1 MATKPTRAEASWAG
15 ALRMTEKMIGETTDG
30 NRSDPLYSAGC
41 FIGQFAEW
49 PEAAGSWEADLVE
62 LAIIHGADD
71 SERKASGHLRRGIA
85 DGRRKPKSRPESPAR
100 ASDGVPESLDEFV
113 ARKGL
118 MLTTLLTFGAFEER
132 GALRWSVPGVP
143 VRRFRTL
150 ARPHRIGWESKLGEH
165 RDLPIPYGFEQLR
178 GGQDA
183 PVYVVNGE
191 SSVWACYTAGLD
203 AVTSCLG
210 EKAPTGRQCEA
221 LVGLGRPLRVV
232 YDLDDAGAKGSRA
245 ALDKLRACGAAD
257 VQALELPAEL
267 GEKGDVNDL
276 WVKCAGDKAR
286 FAAALAGLPVRS
298 AVAPKAP
305 DKPDDKP
312 TPDKPTAPTAT
323 SRDDHDHD
331 DGDKPD
337 DRRPEQPFELSR
349 IDELRH
355 AKLPPGLRRPA
366 SYTID
371 GGGVWERTEKGDV
384 NRVTHAPLV
393 MTGRS
398 RDMRTGA
405 EFRTITFRASGAS
418 RAPWR
423 EIEVPRGQ
431 LLESRLLIKLTDY
444 GLPIHSGQSGDCA
457 KYLAYSEEALQAAN
471 VPEVLTT
478 DTIGWQP
485 DGSFLRG
492 VHPHGATDCP
502 RYRAGSESGEGD
514 TMVQR
519 IKTGGSREVFYGEL
533 FPAVDALP
541 VIRYMIAGLTST
553 LLLGPLDLESFV
565 VDIAGMTSGG
575 KTTALRL
582 SVAMVGEP
590 RLMKPWES
598 TPSAHERIRCAMM
611 DHPVWLDDSRQV
623 VDPNLCTS
631 VAYAVVNGQS
641 KGRATPLGMQ
651 QGKVTRAVLISTGE
665 RPLSTMN
672 SAGGLKARCLT
683 VTADPMGARTS
694 ETSALCARLSGLA
707 RQHFGWLWADM
718 VAHLSTFDAM
728 DWEKVRSRMHAILQR
743 LTARA
748 GELGLSSLVMTRQLQ
763 SLAQLQTA
771 GHLIDAMIGRPSQAY
786 VTDDILRSVLASG
799 VSADQPTLAL
809 RDLLSWVAMNPAR
822 VLRVGEGGEAVTSG
836 APAQGY
842 IAHHNRKSGAETV
855 LRAEAMNYL
864 SRAGYNAEEVVAGW
878 KDRKWL
884 HEGGDYKVTLVYP
897 RTGQEPARTRT
908 VRGFRFHDAA
918 RLAVGDVASEGPRLV
933 ADEADPFDEPARA
946 EKPDKSNP
954 FGRR

>member
-1 MATKPTRAEASWAG
+1 MTTRQTRAEASWAG
-15 ALRMTEKMIGETTDG
+15 ALRMTEKMIGETSDG

-41 FIGQFAEW
+41 FIGTFSGW
-49 PEAAGSWEADLVE
+49 PEASGTWEADLVE
-62 LAIIHGADD
+62 LAIIHGADEG
-71 SERKASGHLRRGIA
+71 ERKASGHLRRGIA
-85 DGRRKPKSRPESPAR
+85 DGRRKPKSRPESVAR
-100 ASDGVPESLDEFV
+100 ASEGVPESLDEFV
-113 ARKGL
+113 QRKGL

-132 GALRWSVPGVP
+132 RAIRWSVPGVP

-150 ARPHRIGWESKLGEH
+150 ARPHRIGWESKLGDH
-165 RDLPIPYGFEQLR
+165 RDLPMPYGFDQLR
-178 GGQDA
+178 GAPGA
-183 PVYVVNGE
+183 PVYIVNGE
-191 SSVWACYTAGLD
+191 SSVWACYTAGVD
-203 AVTSCLG
+203 GVTSCLG
-210 EKAPTGRQCEA
+210 EKAPTGQQCEA
-221 LVGLGRPLRVV
+221 LVRLGRPLRVV

-245 ALDKLRACGAAD
+245 AIDKLRACGAVD

-276 WVKCAGDKAR
+276 WVRCAGDRAR
-286 FAAALAGLPVRS
+286 FAAAMAGLPLR
-298 AVAPKAP
+298 AAAAPKAFV
-305 DKPDDKP
+305 DKPADKP
-312 TPDKPTAPTAT
+312 ATATAT
-323 SRDDHDHD
+323 SRDDDDDRDGD
-331 DGDKPD
+331 DGDKP

-349 IDELRH
+349 IDELRG

-384 NRVTHAPLV
+384 TRVTHAPLV

-398 RDMRTGA
+398 RNMQTGA
-405 EFRTITFRASGAS
+405 ECRTITFRAAGAS
-418 RAPWR
+418 RSPWR
-423 EIEVPRGQ
+423 EIEVARGQ

-478 DTIGWQP
+478 DTIGWQA
-485 DGSFLRG
+485 DGGFLRG
-492 VHPHGATDCP
+492 ATPHGTAECP
-502 RYRAGSESGEGD
+502 RYRAGVEAGEGD

-519 IKTGGSREVFYGEL
+519 IKTGGSREVFYSEL

-541 VIRYMIAGLTST
+541 VIRYMVAGLTST

-598 TPSAHERIRCAMM
+598 TAAAHERIRCAMM

-623 VDPNLCTS
+623 VDPHLCTS

-651 QGKVTRAVLISTGE
+651 PGRVTRAVLLSTGE
-665 RPLSTMN
+665 RPLSTMA

-707 RQHFGWLWADM
+707 RENFGWLWADM
-718 VAHLSTFDAM
+718 VAFVTAFDAAH
-728 DWEKVRSRMHAILQR
+728 WERVRSKMHATLQR

-748 GELGLSSLVMTRQLQ
+748 GELGLTSLVMTRQLQ

-771 GHLIDAMIGRPSQAY
+771 GLLIDAMLERPSQAY

-799 VSADQPTLAL
+799 ATADQPTLAL

-822 VLRVGEGGEAVTSG
+822 VLRVAEGGEAVTSV

-842 IAHHNRKSGAETV
+842 IAHLNKRTGAETV
-855 LRAEAMNYL
+855 LRSEAMAYL
-864 SRAGYNAEEVVAGW
+864 TRAGYHAEEVVAGW

-884 HEGGDYKVTLVYP
+884 HENGDYKVTLVYP
-897 RTGQEPARTRT
+897 REGQEPPRTRT
-908 VRGFRFHDAA
+908 VRGFRFEDSA
-918 RLAVGDVASEGPRLV
+918 RLTIGDLATEGPRLV
-933 ADEADPFDEPARA
+933 ADEADPFDAPARA
-946 EKPDKSNP
+946 KPANP
-954 FGRR
+954 

>member
-1 MATKPTRAEASWAG
+1 MATRQTRAEASWAG
-15 ALRMTEKMIGETTDG
+15 ALRMAEKMIGQTTDG
-30 NRSDPLYSAGC
+30 HRSDPLYAAGC
-41 FIGQFAEW
+41 FIGQFADW
-49 PEAAGSWEADLVE
+49 PEAGGSWEADLVE

-71 SERKASGHLRRGIA
+71 SERKPSGHLRRGIA

-100 ASDGVPESLDEFV
+100 ASDGEPESLDEFV
-113 ARKGL
+113 QRKGL

-132 GALRWSVPGVP
+132 GSLRWSVPGVP

-150 ARPHRIGWESKLGEH
+150 ARPHRIGWEAKLGEH

-178 GGQDA
+178 GGADD

-191 SSVWACYTAGLD
+191 SSVWACYTAGVD

-232 YDLDDAGAKGSRA
+232 YDLDDAGARGSKLA
-245 ALDKLRACGAAD
+245 ADKLRACGAVD
-257 VQALELPAEL
+257 VMALELPDSL

-276 WVKCAGDKAR
+276 WVKCAGDRAR

-298 AVAPKAP
+298 AAAPKAP
-305 DKPDDKP
+305 DRPLADRP
-312 TPDKPTAPTAT
+312 TTDRPTT
-323 SRDDHDHD
+323 SRDDADPDDRDD
-331 DGDKPD
+331 DGP
-337 DRRPEQPFELSR
+337 DRRPEQPFELAR
-349 IDELRH
+349 IDELRG
-355 AKLPPGLRRPA
+355 AKLPTGLRRPA
-366 SYTID
+366 TYTID

-384 NRVTHAPLV
+384 VRVTHAPLV
-393 MTGRS
+393 MTGRA
-398 RDMRTGA
+398 RDIKTGA

-423 EIEVPRGQ
+423 ELEVPRGQ

-457 KYLAYSEEALQAAN
+457 KYLAYSEEALQAAS

-478 DTIGWQP
+478 DTIGWQA

-492 VHPHGATDCP
+492 VTPHGAADCP
-502 RYRAGSESGEGD
+502 RYRPGPDAGEGD
-514 TMVQR
+514 EMIRR
-519 IKTGGSREVFYGEL
+519 IRTGGSREVFYSEL
-533 FPAVDALP
+533 FPAVDSLP

-553 LLLGPLDLESFV
+553 LLLGPLDLESFI
-565 VDIAGMTSGG
+565 VDVSGMTSGG

-590 RLMKPWES
+590 RLMQPWES

-623 VDPNLCTS
+623 VDPNLCTA
-631 VAYAVVNGQS
+631 VAYAVVNGRS

-651 QGKVTRAVLISTGE
+651 AAKVTRAVLISTGE

-683 VTADPMGARTS
+683 VTADPMGERTS

-718 VAHLSTFDAM
+718 VEYLSAFDAM

-771 GHLIDAMIGRPSQAY
+771 GQLIDAMLGRPSQAY
-786 VTDDILRSVLASG
+786 VTDEILRSVLASG
-799 VSADQPTLAL
+799 ATADQPTLAL

-822 VLRVGEGGEAVTSG
+822 VLRVGERGEAVTSG

-842 IAHHNRKSGAETV
+842 IAHHNRKSGVETV
-855 LRAEAMNYL
+855 LRAEAMAYL
-864 SRAGYNAEEVVAGW
+864 TRAGYNAEEVVAGW
-878 KDRKWL
+878 RERRWL
-884 HEGGDYKVTLVYP
+884 YENGDYKVTLVYP
-897 RTGQEPARTRT
+897 RTADEPTRTRT

-918 RLAVGDVASEGPRLV
+918 RLAVGDVASESPRLV
-933 ADEADPFDEPARA
+933 ADEADPFDAPDRA
-946 EKPDKSNP
+946 NP

>member
-1 MATKPTRAEASWAG
+1 MATRQTRAEASWAG
-15 ALRMTEKMIGETTDG
+15 ALRMAERMIGETTDG
-30 NRSDPLYSAGC
+30 HRSDPLYSAGC

-62 LAIIHGADD
+62 LAIVHGADD

-118 MLTTLLTFGAFEER
+118 TLFTLLAFEALEER

-165 RDLPIPYGFEQLR
+165 RDLPLPYGFEQLR
-178 GGQDA
+178 GGSPT
-183 PVYVVNGE
+183 PVYIVNGE
-191 SSVWACYTAGLD
+191 SSVWACYTAGVD

-245 ALDKLRACGAAD
+245 AHDKLRACGAVD
-257 VQALELPAEL
+257 VRALELPGEL
-267 GEKGDVNDL
+267 GAKGDVNDL
-276 WVKCAGDKAR
+276 WVTCAGDKAR
-286 FAAALAGLPVRS
+286 FARSLAGLPER
-298 AVAPKAP
+298 AAAAPKAP
-305 DKPDDKP
+305 DKPA
-312 TPDKPTAPTAT
+312 APTAT
-323 SRDDHDHD
+323 SRDDDRDD

-337 DRRPEQPFELSR
+337 DRRPEQPWELAR
-349 IDELRH
+349 IDELRG

-366 SYTID
+366 AYTID
-371 GGGVWERTEKGDV
+371 TGGVWERDAKGDLI
-384 NRVTHAPLV
+384 RVTHAPLV
-393 MTGRS
+393 MIGRS
-398 RDMRTGA
+398 RDIATGA
-405 EFRTITFRASGAS
+405 EFRTVTFRSSGSARS
-418 RAPWR
+418 PWR
-423 EIEVPRGQ
+423 ELEVPRGQ

-457 KYLAYSEEALQAAN
+457 KYLAHSEEALQAAN
-471 VPEVLTT
+471 APEVLTT
-478 DTIGWQP
+478 DIIGWQA
-485 DGSFLRG
+485 GGGFLRG
-492 VHPHGATDCP
+492 VHPHGSADSP

-533 FPAVDALP
+533 FEAVDSLP

-598 TPSAHERIRCAMM
+598 TLSAHERVRCAMM

-623 VDPNLCTS
+623 TDPNLCTS

-651 QGKVTRAVLISTGE
+651 PGKVTRSVLISTGE
-665 RPLSTMN
+665 RPLSTMG

-683 VTADPMGARTS
+683 VTADPMGARTP

-707 RQHFGWLWADM
+707 RQHYGWLWADM
-718 VAHLSTFDAM
+718 VAHLATFDAM
-728 DWEKVRSRMHAILQR
+728 AWEKVRSRMHAILQR

-748 GELGLSSLVMTRQLQ
+748 GELGLSSLVMTRHLQ

-771 GHLIDAMIGRPSQAY
+771 GHLIDAMLGRPSQAY
-786 VTDDILRSVLASG
+786 VTDDILRSVLGSG

-864 SRAGYNAEEVVAGW
+864 TRAGYNAEEVVAGW

-884 HEGGDYKVTLVYP
+884 FEGGDYKVTLVYP

-908 VRGFRFHDAA
+908 VRGFRFDDAA

-933 ADEADPFDEPARA
+933 ADEVDPFDEPARA
-946 EKPDKSNP
+946 DRADRANP

>member
-15 ALRMTEKMIGETTDG
+15 ALRMAEKMIGETTDG

-49 PEAAGSWEADLVE
+49 PEASGSWEADLVE

-71 SERKASGHLRRGIA
+71 SERKPGGHLRRGIA

-100 ASDGVPESLDEFV
+100 ASEGVPESLDEFV

-118 MLTTLLTFGAFEER
+118 TLFTLLAFGAYEER
-132 GALRWSVPGVP
+132 GSLRWSVPGVP

-150 ARPHRIGWESKLGEH
+150 ARPHRIGWEAKLGEH
-165 RDLPIPYGFEQLR
+165 RDLPLPYGFEQLR
-178 GGQDA
+178 GNPPA

-191 SSVWACYTAGLD
+191 SSVWACYTAGID

-210 EKAPTGRQCEA
+210 EKAPTGQQCEA
-221 LVGLGRPLRVV
+221 LVRLGRPLRVV
-232 YDLDDAGAKGSRA
+232 YDLDDAGVRGSRA

-257 VQALELPAEL
+257 VQALELPAAL

-276 WVKCAGDKAR
+276 WVQCAGDKAR
-286 FAAALAGLPVRS
+286 FAAALAGLQVRS
-298 AVAPKAP
+298 AAVPKAP
-305 DKPDDKP
+305 DKPADR
-312 TPDKPTAPTAT
+312 PTAPTAT
-323 SRDDHDHD
+323 SRDDDDRD

-371 GGGVWERTEKGDV
+371 GGGVWERDEKDNLV
-384 NRVTHAPLV
+384 RVTHAPLV

-405 EFRTITFRASGAS
+405 EYRTITFRASGAPRS
-418 RAPWR
+418 PWR

-471 VPEVLTT
+471 VPEAVLT

-502 RYRAGSESGEGD
+502 RYRAGAESGEGD

-519 IKTGGSREVFYGEL
+519 IKTGGSREVFYSEL
-533 FPAVDALP
+533 FPAVDSLP

-623 VDPNLCTS
+623 TDPNLCTS

-651 QGKVTRAVLISTGE
+651 PGRVTRAVLISTGE
-665 RPLSTMN
+665 RPLSTMGP
-672 SAGGLKARCLT
+672 AGGLKARCLT
-683 VTADPMGARTS
+683 VTADPMGERTS

-707 RQHFGWLWADM
+707 REHFGWLWADM
-718 VAHLSTFDAM
+718 VAHLSTFSAM

-743 LTARA
+743 LTDRA
-748 GELGLSSLVMTRQLQ
+748 AELGLSSLVMTRQLQ
-763 SLAQLQTA
+763 SLAQVQTA
-771 GHLIDAMIGRPSQAY
+771 GNLIDAMLGRPSQAY
-786 VTDDILRSVLASG
+786 VTDDILRSVLTSG
-799 VSADQPTLAL
+799 ATADQPTLAL

-864 SRAGYNAEEVVAGW
+864 TRAGYNAEEVVMGW
-878 KDRKWL
+878 KGRGWL

-918 RLAVGDVASEGPRLV
+918 RLAVGDVATESPRLV
-933 ADEADPFDEPARA
+933 ADEADPFDAPDRA
-946 EKPDKSNP
+946 DKRNP